1 MKLTIIVIE
10 SGFVYVGFPSVA
22 QHTILGKCCI
32 LKDAKNIRVWGTT
45 KGLGQLANIGTTK
58 DTKIDFVGMVTIP
71 ISKILHFIE
80 VQEEAAK
87 TF

>member
-10 SGFVYVGFPSVA
+10 SGFVYAGFPSVT
-22 QHTILGKCCI
+22 QHEILGKVCI

-45 KGLGQLANIGTTK
+45 KGLGQLANIGTTAE
-58 DTKIDFVGMVTIP
+58 TKIDFVGVVTIP

-80 VQEEAAK
+80 VEPEAAK

>member
-10 SGFVYVGFPSVA
+10 SGFVYVGFTSVA
-22 QHTILGKCCI
+22 QHEILGKCCI

-45 KGLGQLANIGTTK
+45 KGLGQLANVGTTAE
-58 DTKIDFVGMVTIP
+58 TKLDFVGLVTML
-71 ISKILHFIE
+71 ISKIIHFIE

>member
-10 SGFVYVGFPSVA
+10 SGFVYVGFPSVSN
-22 QHTILGKCCI
+22 HEILGKVCI
-32 LKDAKNIRVWGTT
+32 LRDAKKIRVYGTT

-58 DTKIDFVGMVTIP
+58 DTILDFDGVVTIP
-71 ISKILHFIE
+71 IIKILHFIE
-80 VQEEAAK
+80 VQEEAAR

>member
-10 SGFVYVGFPSVA
+10 SGFVFVGFPSVA
-22 QHTILGKCCI
+22 QHEILGKTCI

-45 KGLGQLANIGTTK
+45 KGLGQLANIGTTAE
-58 DTKIDFVGMVTIP
+58 TKLDFVGVVTIP

>member
-1 MKLTIIVIE
+1 MKLTIVVIE
-10 SGFVYVGFPSVA
+10 SGFVFVGFPSVA
-22 QHTILGKCCI
+22 QHEILGKVCI
-32 LKDAKNIRVWGTT
+32 LKEAQKIRVYGTT

-58 DTKIDFVGMVTIP
+58 DTKLDFDGVVTIP

>member
-32 LKDAKNIRVWGTT
+32 LTEAKNIRVWGTT

-58 DTKIDFVGMVTIP
+58 DTKIDFVGVVTIP

>member
-10 SGFVYVGFPSVA
+10 SGFVYVGFTSVA
-22 QHTILGKCCI
+22 QHEILGKVCI
-32 LKDAKNIRVWGTT
+32 LKTSKNIRVWGTT
-45 KGLGQLANIGTTK
+45 KGLGQLANVGTTK
-58 DTKIDFVGMVTIP
+58 DTKIDFVGVVTIP

-80 VQEEAAK
+80 VQPDAAK

>member
-10 SGFVYVGFPSVA
+10 SGFVYAGFPSVA
-22 QHTILGKCCI
+22 QHTILGKTCI
-32 LKDAKNIRVWGTT
+32 LKEAQNIRVWGTT

-58 DTKIDFVGMVTIP
+58 DTKLDFVGVVTIP